1 MEETGNGTVYG
12 TIQDG
17 GGNGLV
23 VLISPE
29 RAEPSGVLTL

>member
-1 MEETGNGTVYG
+1 MVYG

-23 VLISPE
+23 VLTPPE
-29 RAEPSGVLTL
+29 RSEPGGVRLSNVD